1 MAEKI
6 KGITI
11 EFGAD
16 LKQFNKALNAMKKDA
31 KATEKELKY
40 VDKALKLDPKN
51 TELISQKFTLLRKEI
66 KQSEDN
72 LKELKAAQEQAEK
85 AMESGAKVDED
96 AYRRLQREIVE
107 TESKLKDLRKE
118 GTQASYY
125 WKEIGGGLTTVG
137 KKGMAVSAA
146 IGGIGIAA
154 TAAASQFEDAFAKTL
169 TIADTNEVAADD
181 LKKAIT
187 DLSNETGI
195 ASAEVA
201 DNVYNA
207 ISAGQKTADAVN
219 FVSESSKLAK
229 AGFAESGA
237 ALDLLTTVLNAYGL
251 EASKVTDVSDM
262 LIQTQN
268 LGKTTVGELAGAM
281 GRVIPTA
288 KANNVQFDQLSAAYS
303 IMTAKGIATAETTTY
318 LNAMLNELGKGGTKV
333 DKVLRS
339 QTGKSFSDLSK
350 DGKSLSD
357 VLTVLKDNAD
367 KNGIAFSDLWSSTEA
382 GKAAITLL
390 GDGAD
395 VFNDRL
401 AEMND
406 SAGSTQTAFEKL
418 DTSSNKAKK
427 ALNQIKNT
435 GIELGSTILVSLQ
448 PVIESAADKIRTLT
462 TWFGNLSDGQ
472 KRAVVITGTVVAAI
486 PPLLIGIG
494 SVCSAVGTLVG
505 LIGGPAVIGA
515 AVAIGAI
522 TAAVVGLNAATDKET
537 EAFNKLNKEIDE
549 RQKRMNDLKTASAE
563 QTEASIA
570 GMHYLQNLKDELS
583 KLADES
589 GKVKDADKARAQ
601 FILNELNN
609 ALGTEYKMTGDQ
621 IDNYKE
627 LNSSIDD
634 LIEKKTAYAILESK
648 REAYDEAIKNME
660 KSKKAVDELSER
672 YNKAKSEYEEF
683 CKDYKKNLEDVGA
696 ADAIRL
702 KGKKN
707 LLSREMEES
716 KKAYDKAIENY
727 SDYVSAYEDYQEM
740 SADITNG
747 NAKKI
752 VDKFEETAGL
762 SSEYGKETGRN
773 YADGL
778 KDADPTAAANKL
790 AAKANTSLASA
801 FDEKTSSFNEIGD
814 NVQNGIA
821 GGLVNLNPL
830 LKTRLWNMGQQ
841 VEKELRQSLGIN
853 SPSKK
858 TIPIGE
864 GITEGVIKGTK
875 NKEKNLKKALEE
887 QAKKAVDTYSSFQKA
902 YSDYASISLSRYN
915 IWTYENPN
923 ASEAE
928 KTQQKLEQLRSDAE
942 GMNEVV
948 WQANNRLYTMTQ
960 LYGESSKEG
969 REALVEYTKQL
980 EKLKKTT
987 AEIYELEHKRKEQ
1000 FVQAAYDLAESK
1012 YNLWEFENPNA
1023 TDDEKRAAEK
1033 EKLLTQYN
1041 EQRKKVQD
1049 VNDALWEEIQR
1060 SGETSEASMKLQKQ
1074 LYDEQLA
1081 YNKLAKAISD
1091 VNSRRTNLFSQS
1103 RYDLAESKYNLWESE
1118 NPEAAETEKL
1128 TEKKKMLTGQYD
1140 EQGKKV
1146 KDLNDELWESNQL
1159 YGESS
1164 DASIELQTQLNNTTA
1179 EYNKLGKA
1187 LKEVN
1192 EQLDK
1197 AERTSRLA
1205 YNRYYSQ
1212 NAGSLRSMGV
1222 SDEDIEAAARKSS
1235 GYRGDTT
1242 LSVNN
1247 YIYGATP
1254 DSAYEVSRKTEETV
1268 RNIGMEGVL

>member
-72 LKELKAAQEQAEK
+72 LKELKAAQEQTEK

-96 AYRRLQREIVE
+96 AYRRLQREIAE
-107 TESKLKDLRKE
+107 TENKLKDLRKE

-154 TAAASQFEDAFAKTL
+154 TAAASQFEDAFAKML
-169 TIADTNEVAADD
+169 TIADTNEVAAED

-187 DLSNETGI
+187 ELSNETGI

-357 VLTVLKDNAD
+357 VLAVLKDNAD

-390 GDGAD
+390 GDGAEI
-395 VFNDRL
+395 FNDRL

-570 GMHYLQNLKDELS
+570 EMHYLQNLKDELS

-660 KSKKAVDELSER
+660 KSKKAVDELKDKYDEAR
-672 YNKAKSEYEEF
+672 EKYREYKDGIKNGSIEMNRDTAMEFKVREE
-683 CKDYKKNLEDVGA
+683 NLEKQ
-696 ADAIRL
+696 
-702 KGKKN
+702 KG
-707 LLSREMEES
+707 
-716 KKAYDKAIENY
+716 AYDKAIENY

-762 SSEYGKETGRN
+762 SSEYGKKTGQNYVKGIKETDTASAGESLVT
-773 YADGL
+773 DL
-778 KDADPTAAANKL
+778 LAAAE
-790 AAKANTSLASA
+790 AAMQTNASNFESLGYQAA
-801 FDEKTSSFNEIGD
+801 AG
-814 NVQNGIA
+814 VARGLQNGTMLPEEA
-821 GGLVNLNPL
+821 ARRLANSTVKT
-830 LKTRLWNMGQQ
+830 LKSPNGFD
-841 VEKELRQSLGIN
+841 VN

-1000 FVQAAYDLAESK
+1000 FVQAAYDLADSK

-1146 KDLNDELWESNQL
+1146 KDLNDQLWESNQL

-1268 RNIGMEGVL
+1268 MNIGMEGVL

>member
-357 VLTVLKDNAD
+357 VLAVLKDNAD

-462 TWFGNLSDGQ
+462 TRFGNLSDGQ

-570 GMHYLQNLKDELS
+570 EMHYLQNLKDELS

-601 FILNELNN
+601 FILDELNN

-672 YNKAKSEYEEF
+672 YNKAKSEYEEY
-683 CKDYKKNLEDVGA
+683 CDYYKNKSVDVCAADRIMLKDKKKNLEEQKD
-696 ADAIRL
+696 
-702 KGKKN
+702 
-707 LLSREMEES
+707 
-716 KKAYDKAIENY
+716 AYDKAIENY

-790 AAKANTSLASA
+790 ATKANTSLASA
-801 FDEKTSSFNEIGD
+801 FDEKISSFNEIGD

-841 VEKELRQSLGIN
+841 VEKTLRQSLGIN

-875 NKEKNLKKALEE
+875 NKEKSLKKALEE

-948 WQANNRLYTMTQ
+948 WQANSRLYTMTQ

-1000 FVQAAYDLAESK
+1000 FVQAAYDLADSK

-1049 VNDALWEEIQR
+1049 VNDALWEEVQR

-1103 RYDLAESKYNLWESE
+1103 RYDLAESKYTLWESE

-1164 DASIELQTQLNNTTA
+1164 DASVELQTQLNNTTA

-1254 DSAYEVSRKTEETV
+1254 DSAYEISRKTEETV

>member
-16 LKQFNKALNAMKKDA
+16 LKQFNKALNAIKKDA

-154 TAAASQFEDAFAKTL
+154 TAAASQIEDAFAKTL

-288 KANNVQFDQLSAAYS
+288 KANNVQFNQLSAAYS

-357 VLTVLKDNAD
+357 VLAVLKDNAD

-537 EAFNKLNKEIDE
+537 EVFNKLNKEIDE

-570 GMHYLQNLKDELS
+570 EMHYLQNLKDELS

-601 FILNELNN
+601 FILDELNN

-716 KKAYDKAIENY
+716 KKAYNKAIENY

-762 SSEYGKETGRN
+762 SSEYGKETGQN

-790 AAKANTSLASA
+790 AAKANESLASA
-801 FDEKTSSFNEIGD
+801 FDERTSSFNEIGD

-830 LKTRLWNMGQQ
+830 LKTRLRNMGKHI
-841 VEKELRQSLGIN
+841 EEELRQSLGIN

-948 WQANNRLYTMTQ
+948 WQANSRLYTMTQ
-960 LYGESSKEG
+960 LYGENSKEG

-1103 RYDLAESKYNLWESE
+1103 RYDLAESKYTLWESE

-1164 DASIELQTQLNNTTA
+1164 DASVELQAQLNNTTA

-1254 DSAYEVSRKTEETV
+1254 DSAYEISRKTEETV